1 MDGTG
6 QRVDKWLFF
15 TRLTK
20 TRSLAQSIV
29 QSGAVRV
36 NREKIELPSKTVR
49 PGDVLTLSLHG
60 RVRVVRVRSAGA
72 RRGPPSEAA
81 LLYEDLSAPAAPAAS
96 EGTGA
101 VVPAARPSPREM
113 AEARRLKRGGD

>member
-1 MDGTG
+1 MHGAG
-6 QRVDKWLFF
+6 QRIDKWLFF

-20 TRSLAQSIV
+20 TRSLAQAIV

-36 NREKIELPSKTVR
+36 NREKTDQPSKTVR

-60 RVRVVRVRSAGA
+60 RVRVVRVQGAGA

-81 LLYEDLSAPAAPAAS
+81 LLYEDLSPPA
-96 EGTGA
+96 E
-101 VVPAARPSPREM
+101 ARPPETPIAEPRPGPRER
-113 AEARRLKRGGD
+113 AEARRLKRGDE